1 MLVCAIAVGL
11 AALPQLLDWSGWP
24 SFVVTGPVALGL
36 SLAAVIGALV
46 RLVAPK
52 PPPRS
57 GNIPADSGDPG

>member
-1 MLVCAIAVGL
+1 
-11 AALPQLLDWSGWP
+11 
-24 SFVVTGPVALGL
+24 VALGL